1 VLTRSL
7 DWRCRAARHGSR
19 ARTHSGAR
27 CGGRFAR
34 WIASAVHRPNRA
46 FAVGRPADGRGC
58 TRDRPAVRH
67 GPIDRRPTAGPSAT
81 RPVQTWPPTRRF
93 CAKQAAAMILSF
105 LASAGGPAICYS
117 SGTLRRLSSNG
128 RRHRFSSSRV
138 SIAKAQIRNGPVRNG
153 PNVDNSFACTIGL

>member
-1 VLTRSL
+1 MTWVLTRSL

-67 GPIDRRPTAGPSAT
+67 GPIDRRPTAGAFGNTTRADIAPDQAILREASRGYDLVVLGVSRRSGDMLFFGNTAT
-81 RPVQTWPPTRRF
+81 AVLEWSPTS
-93 CAKQAAAMILSF
+93 ILF
-105 LASAGGPAICYS
+105 VAS
-117 SGTLRRLSSNG
+117 
-128 RRHRFSSSRV
+128 
-138 SIAKAQIRNGPVRNG
+138 
-153 PNVDNSFACTIGL
+153 